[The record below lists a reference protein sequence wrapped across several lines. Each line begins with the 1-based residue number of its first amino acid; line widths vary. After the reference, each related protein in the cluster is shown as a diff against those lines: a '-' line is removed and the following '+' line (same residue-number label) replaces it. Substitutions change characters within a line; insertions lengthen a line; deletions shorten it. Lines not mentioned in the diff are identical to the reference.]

1 MNFNTSVFV
10 GRWRTMWGKGT
21 LVSQICFVTERKQV
35 FKYLFLEIWTS
46 LVAQT
51 VKRLSMMQET
61 QV

>member
-1 MNFNTSVFV
+1 
-10 GRWRTMWGKGT
+10 MWGKGT